1 MHLGHVR
8 LTEAKSAEWR
18 GGCDAI
24 IAVCSTSSSSRS
36 TCSRRCR
43 VPRSS
48 LAGSSFIS
56 GRCDSEDII
65 VVNKVD
71 VWRET
76 QKSKL

>member
-43 VPRSS
+43 VPSS
-48 LAGSSFIS
+48 LAVSSFIS
-56 GRCDSEDII
+56 GRCESEDII
-65 VVNKVD
+65 VVNNVD
-71 VWRET
+71 VWWET